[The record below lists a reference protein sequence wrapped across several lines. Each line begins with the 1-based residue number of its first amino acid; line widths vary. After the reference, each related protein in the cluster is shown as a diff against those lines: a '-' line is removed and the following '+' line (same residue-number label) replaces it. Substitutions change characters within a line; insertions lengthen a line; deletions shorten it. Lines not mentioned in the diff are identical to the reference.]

1 MKPQQVR
8 NNLLLMNITIWC
20 ILGLAI
26 LLNNW
31 RQHHTVLTPLA
42 FLPVIMIML
51 ACIRWYLQ
59 KKPHQYTRQGQ
70 WIMTLFALVIIFV
83 AATLVTNN

>member
-1 MKPQQVR
+1 MNAQHVR
-8 NNLLLMNITIWC
+8 NRLLWLNIGTWI
-20 ILGLAI
+20 ILGSWI

-31 RQHHTVLTPLA
+31 QIKHSLLTPLA

-59 KKPHQYTRQGQ
+59 KRPHQYTRQAR
-70 WIMTLFALVIIFV
+70 WIMTVFALVILIV
-83 AATLVTNN
+83 AATLINTN